1 MLGGASSM
9 LSKRQENILKMI
21 VLEYIK
27 QAKPVGSKAI
37 CKSLNCSSATV
48 RSEMAF
54 LEEAGLLEKT
64 HTSSGRVPSEQGY
77 RYYVDHLMEPKEMN
91 GEDMLKLQIAFQN
104 QSLAL
109 SDSLE
114 ASLRLISDMTNYTTI
129 VLGKTSH
136 DNILKEIRAVPLDE
150 SSIIIILITDKG
162 HVEHKQERLDHVSL
176 EEVKK
181 SVGLIND
188 IIVGT
193 PIDEISSKLEFEV
206 KPIISRYVKEHEV
219 IYNMFYRVFN
229 EFAKESVNVVGKNKL
244 LMHPEFN
251 DIDKIKTLFNKL
263 DEENILKLSK
273 VSKDD
278 KDINIYIGKENSLD
292 SDVTVIRTNYKRDGE
307 EGSISIIGP
316 KRMEYDRVVTL
327 LEFLKKE
334 IESKGDKDE

>member
-136 DNILKEIRAVPLDE
+136 DN
-150 SSIIIILITDKG
+150 
-162 HVEHKQERLDHVSL
+162 VEHKQEKLDHVSL

-244 LMHPEFN
+244 LMQPEFN

-292 SDVTVIRTNYKRDGE
+292 SDVTVIRTN
-307 EGSISIIGP
+307 IIGP

>member
-1 MLGGASSM
+1 M

-27 QAKPVGSKAI
+27 QVKPVGSKAI

-136 DNILKEIRAVPLDE
+136 DNILKEIRAHNFDY
-150 SSIIIILITDKG
+150 G
-162 HVEHKQERLDHVSL
+162 
-176 EEVKK
+176 
-181 SVGLIND
+181 
-188 IIVGT
+188 
-193 PIDEISSKLEFEV
+193 
-206 KPIISRYVKEHEV
+206 
-219 IYNMFYRVFN
+219 
-229 EFAKESVNVVGKNKL
+229 
-244 LMHPEFN
+244 
-251 DIDKIKTLFNKL
+251 
-263 DEENILKLSK
+263 
-273 VSKDD
+273 
-278 KDINIYIGKENSLD
+278 
-292 SDVTVIRTNYKRDGE
+292 
-307 EGSISIIGP
+307 
-316 KRMEYDRVVTL
+316 
-327 LEFLKKE
+327 
-334 IESKGDKDE
+334 

>member
-1 MLGGASSM
+1 M
-9 LSKRQENILKMI
+9 
-21 VLEYIK
+21 
-27 QAKPVGSKAI
+27 
-37 CKSLNCSSATV
+37 
-48 RSEMAF
+48 
-54 LEEAGLLEKT
+54 
-64 HTSSGRVPSEQGY
+64 
-77 RYYVDHLMEPKEMN
+77 
-91 GEDMLKLQIAFQN
+91 
-104 QSLAL
+104 
-109 SDSLE
+109 
-114 ASLRLISDMTNYTTI
+114 
-129 VLGKTSH
+129 
-136 DNILKEIRAVPLDE
+136 
-150 SSIIIILITDKG
+150 
-162 HVEHKQERLDHVSL
+162 

-244 LMHPEFN
+244 LMQPEFN

-292 SDVTVIRTNYKRDGE
+292 SDVTVIRTNDVTVIRTNYKRDGE